1 MIYILDA
8 CAMIALLRDE
18 PGADVV
24 EDCLCDV
31 NNACFAHSINLCEL
45 YYDFFRV
52 GGESAAL
59 QAVDDMKDAGVI
71 ERNDFDQPFWQDAGK
86 IKAVHR
92 HVSLADCM
100 ALSLAQ
106 RLSGSL
112 LTSDHH
118 EFDPIA
124 SLGIYNIVFF
134 R

>member
-1 MIYILDA
+1 MTYVLDA

-24 EDCLCDV
+24 EACLRDV
-31 NNACFAHSINLCEL
+31 DSACFAHSINLCEL
-45 YYDFFRV
+45 YYDFFRA
-52 GGESAAL
+52 GGESEAL
-59 QAVDDMKDAGVI
+59 QAVDDMKAAGVI

-92 HVSLADCM
+92 RVSLADCI
-100 ALSLAQ
+100 ALSLAR

-118 EFDPIA
+118 EFDSIA
-124 SLGIYNIVFF
+124 SLGICNIVFF